1 MSVGQ
6 LPLFQRKTYK
16 GIISSIPL
24 EARVPAADMAI
35 LAALPG
41 YYLYL
46 KDGGFSQ
53 YTPDDFTGDVKK
65 FAVFL
70 NEKPIKDITTKD
82 IQAWISFL
90 KTPSPKGE
98 GLSAKTVSR
107 KLSALSNFFN
117 WLLLHEVIDG
127 KTNPMANIVNSRITP
142 PLPEILFED
151 ECTRLLAAAS
161 NDPRTY
167 LLFLLFLETGIKLE
181 ELFDLKISH
190 FDFSNKYSPE
200 MLVKHTAKK
209 AKRDRTLKLPMEIG
223 VVFNEYVE
231 RYEVGDS
238 LFPYSQ
244 RFIRYLITETA
255 EKAGIQKQVSA
266 QILRD
271 TCAVRQLKRGEGIER
286 VLQRLGLS
294 ETTWEDARVKYTKLA
309 KGGI

>member
-1 MSVGQ
+1 MSEGQ
-6 LPLFQRKTYK
+6 LPLFQRKTHK
-16 GIISSIPL
+16 GIIPSIPL
-24 EARVPAADMAI
+24 EARVPAADMTV

-46 KDGGFSQ
+46 KDGGFSK

-65 FAVFL
+65 FALFL
-70 NEKPIKDITTKD
+70 NQKPLKDITTKD

-127 KTNPMANIVNSRITP
+127 KTNPMANIVNSRIIP

-151 ECTRLLAAAS
+151 ECKKLFAAAS

-209 AKRDRTLKLPMEIG
+209 AKRDRTLKLPVEIG
-223 VVFNEYVE
+223 AVFNE
-231 RYEVGDS
+231 
-238 LFPYSQ
+238 
-244 RFIRYLITETA
+244 
-255 EKAGIQKQVSA
+255 
-266 QILRD
+266 
-271 TCAVRQLKRGEGIER
+271 
-286 VLQRLGLS
+286 
-294 ETTWEDARVKYTKLA
+294 
-309 KGGI
+309 

>member
-1 MSVGQ
+1 MSGDQ

-16 GIISSIPL
+16 GIIPSIPL
-24 EARVPAADMAI
+24 EARIPTADMKV
-35 LAALPG
+35 LATLPG

-46 KDGGFSQ
+46 KEGEFSK

-65 FAVFL
+65 FALFL

-82 IQAWISFL
+82 IQTWISFL

-107 KLSALSNFFN
+107 KLSALSNFFH
-117 WLLLHEVIDG
+117 WLLMHEVIDQ
-127 KTNPMANIVNSRITP
+127 KADPMADIINSRISS

-151 ECTRLLAAAS
+151 ECTRLLATAS
-161 NDPRTY
+161 SDPRTY

-209 AKRDRTLKLPMEIG
+209 AKRDRTLKLPVEIG
-223 VVFNEYVE
+223 AVFNE
-231 RYEVGDS
+231 
-238 LFPYSQ
+238 
-244 RFIRYLITETA
+244 
-255 EKAGIQKQVSA
+255 
-266 QILRD
+266 
-271 TCAVRQLKRGEGIER
+271 
-286 VLQRLGLS
+286 
-294 ETTWEDARVKYTKLA
+294 
-309 KGGI
+309 